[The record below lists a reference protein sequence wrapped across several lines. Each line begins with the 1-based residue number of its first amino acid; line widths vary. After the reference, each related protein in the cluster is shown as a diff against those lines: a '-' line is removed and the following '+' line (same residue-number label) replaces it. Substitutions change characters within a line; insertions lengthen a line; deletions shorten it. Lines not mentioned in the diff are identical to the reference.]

1 MRIRPPENTRTYYLA
16 LLDEL
21 IERRAVKTLHL
32 GGVQVQP
39 VREGDPVMRVDE
51 HARLKIILKGTQRH
65 GLSRAG
71 ERCDLTLTSGEAI
84 FWAPHAWTLPRY
96 DERCVFFGI
105 VFRRN
110 FMRTLLAP
118 IAGEGRPPGS
128 TPHWY
133 HTSAPISGPAVH
145 LVAALTELAERP
157 ADGETE
163 LAIFTALLR
172 LAREH
177 LARDADDPS
186 QNSRALQTFQ
196 RVIDYLHQNYAEPIT
211 RDSVAAA
218 LDLHPNYLSALCTQ
232 IGERSFH
239 DTLEALRLD
248 HARHLLRQ
256 SDLKLERIA
265 QLSGY
270 ASTNYFIKVFRRL
283 TRSTP
288 GKYRL
293 ALKR

>member
-21 IERRAVKTLHL
+21 IETRAVKTLSI
-32 GGVQVQP
+32 GGVQVQS
-39 VREGDPVMRVDE
+39 VRDGDPPMRVDE
-51 HARLKIILKGTQRH
+51 HARLKIVLKGSQKH
-65 GLSRAG
+65 GVSRAG
-71 ERCDLTLTSGEAI
+71 ERLDLNLKPGHAVY
-84 FWAPHAWTLPRY
+84 WAPHAWTLPHY
-96 DERCVFFGI
+96 DTPCTFFGI

-110 FMRTLLAP
+110 FMRTLVAQ
-118 IAGEGRPPGS
+118 IAGGPPPGT
-128 TPHWY
+128 TPFWY
-133 HTSAPISGPAVH
+133 HTRAPITGPAVH
-145 LVAALTELAERP
+145 LLAALNEQAERP
-157 ADGETE
+157 GDAEID
-163 LAIFTALLR
+163 LPIFTALLR
-172 LAREH
+172 LSREH

-196 RVIDYLHQNYAEPIT
+196 RLTDYLHQNYAEPIT

-232 IGERSFH
+232 IGKRSFH
-239 DTLEALRLD
+239 DTLETLRLD

-256 SDLKLERIA
+256 SDLKLDRIA

-283 TRSTP
+283 TRTTP
-288 GKYRL
+288 GKYRVQ
-293 ALKR
+293 LKL